1 MCICM
6 IEKAFDLVAKLPC
19 IISVVISIILVFR
32 KYILP
37 SILYVYN
44 INLLSFFEEILM
56 HEISLYFLI
65 FSRVV
70 IVEQYSH
77 VL

>member
-44 INLLSFFEEILM
+44 INLLSFF
-56 HEISLYFLI
+56 
-65 FSRVV
+65 RGD
-70 IVEQYSH
+70 SH
-77 VL
+77 ARNFAVLF